1 MKRVFWLSLL
11 ISVLALSLIGCQAE
25 QKPDS
30 AIPVLTARFKYR
42 GNMIWLYRDA
52 NDKVQMLRG
61 NTRDIS
67 AVTRG
72 NKEVFTAGKGEWTLV
87 ENITKDQLVYV
98 KNQLI
103 EAGQKKQVI
112 SQPDYVLS
120 VELETLKASIPQI
133 TNDTELAAL
142 QAEFESELLVDKPP
156 LVTITMDSGAKII
169 LELDPENA
177 TNTVNNFVYLVQQ
190 KFYDGV
196 SFHRIV
202 PDFMIQGGDPLGTGG
217 GGPGYSIPGE
227 FSQNGF
233 NNPLLHTRGVVSM
246 ARTDAGPNTGGS
258 QFFIMVADAPH
269 LDGLYA
275 AFGKV
280 LSGMEEVDRIVNLPR
295 DEETDRPNNPPAMK
309 EVMVE
314 TFGATYPPP
323 FVMASK

>member
-1 MKRVFWLSLL
+1 MKRAFWLTLLVSLM
-11 ISVLALSLIGCQAE
+11 ALSLIGCQAE
-25 QKPDS
+25 PKPQNT
-30 AIPVLTARFKYR
+30 IPVLTARFKYR

-98 KNQLI
+98 KNQLF
-103 EAGQKKQVI
+103 EAGQKKQLV

-120 VELETLKASIPQI
+120 VELETLRANIPQV
-133 TNDTELAAL
+133 TTEEELAAL
-142 QAEFESELLVDKPP
+142 QAEFQSELLVDKPP
-156 LVTITMDSGAKII
+156 LVTITTDTGAKII
-169 LELDPENA
+169 LELDPEIA
-177 TNTVNNFVYLVQQ
+177 TNTVNNFVYLIQQ
-190 KFYDGV
+190 KFYDDTI
-196 SFHRIV
+196 FHRII
-202 PDFMIQGGDPLGTGG
+202 PGFMIQGGDPLGTGG

-227 FSQNGF
+227 FSLNGF
-233 NNPLLHTRGVVSM
+233 SNSLLHTRGIVSM
-246 ARTDAGPNTGGS
+246 ARGDAPNTAGS
-258 QFFIMVADAPH
+258 QFFIMVADTPG
-269 LDGLYA
+269 LDGKYA

-295 DEETDRPNNPPAMK
+295 DEETDRPNNPPTMK
-309 EVMVE
+309 QVTVE

-323 FVMASK
+323 FVMANK